1 MEKLV
6 TAAKGLVSRG
16 LQQLSD
22 ETSRRERML
31 EVRSSRPMPA
41 ILSKTVDVDL
51 PRSLWCAWKPNAEEG
66 ASVFERHIRRPLMD
80 SERRDLLARRDELEP
95 WVCGYHE
102 SERDTVA
109 IALLDM
115 FGSFP
120 SMRQTSIE
128 AASRVDSASRLL
140 KDFPAWAIKRA
151 CQKTQTNGTWR
162 GGVFDRQWPP
172 SDPELIAAVRDEV
185 RLYADQHRSAVA
197 LLAAAVEG

>member
-1 MEKLV
+1 
-6 TAAKGLVSRG
+6 
-16 LQQLSD
+16 
-22 ETSRRERML
+22 ML

-41 ILSKTVDVDL
+41 ILSKAVDVEL
-51 PRSLWCAWKPNAEEG
+51 PRALWSAWKPSCDEG
-66 ASVFERHIRRPLMD
+66 SDAFNRSIRRPLTD
-80 SERRDLLARRDELEP
+80 DERVALISRRDELEP

-140 KDFPAWAIKRA
+140 RDFPAWAIKRA

-197 LLAAAVEG
+197 LLAAPVEE